1 VDFYEII
8 ALCLMIVG
16 VTMLIVIFGSIRSD
30 DRAKSRPFHCKENG
44 RAQTVTHEEEETT
57 NLGGANASAGGT
69 AFMSQFLKAIAFGFF
84 FVLLIVFTMIVVWI
98 AGLEFGQLISNR

>member
-30 DRAKSRPFHCKENG
+30 DRAKSRPFHRKENG
-44 RAQTVTHEEEETT
+44 RAQTVTREEEETT

-84 FVLLIVFTMIVVWI
+84 LGLLIVLIVILICI
-98 AGLEFGQLISNR
+98 AGLKFGQLLSNR